1 MLIALL
7 FAANALPVEVVGF
20 SPDDRYVAWIEHGV
34 GEGSG
39 HPWARLH
46 VTEVSRSADAVP
58 PVHITL
64 DSGKETDSEDE
75 AVRKARAAADS
86 AGGKLRVSSWI
97 AARVIRTDEKGDLR
111 DARGAPVGTLQ
122 IEDRATR
129 ADAKSKCDAP
139 FRPLLLRLSIFFL
152 DDDKPAR
159 LAEDKKLPKDRPC
172 ASSCEVAGVFA
183 HDNAALA
190 FTRCG
195 VQGFE
200 GASTKY
206 TAYAGKLPYPLP

>member
-7 FAANALPVEVVGF
+7 LAANALPIEVVGF

-39 HPWARLH
+39 FPWSRLH

-58 PVHITL
+58 PIEVTL

-75 AVRKARAAADS
+75 AVRKAR
-86 AGGKLRVSSWI
+86 G
-97 AARVIRTDEKGDLR
+97 
-111 DARGAPVGTLQ
+111 
-122 IEDRATR
+122 
-129 ADAKSKCDAP
+129 DAKSKCDAP
-139 FRPLLLRLSIFFL
+139 LRPLLLRLSIFFL

-183 HDNAALA
+183 HGNAALA
-190 FTRCG
+190 FIKCG
-195 VQGFE
+195 VKGFE
-200 GASTKY
+200 GSSVKY
-206 TAYAGKLPYPLP
+206 TAYSGKLPYPLP